1 VKIWLDVDGV
11 QADFT
16 WDFLQYLSIETGR
29 VLTHADV
36 TGWDFDWVLGT
47 PAELAQVWRHF
58 EKDGAVRYM
67 PDLTGALA
75 GVAALRKAG
84 HWVGA
89 LTAPRHGREWYHGR
103 VQWLLDR
110 GFDRKEIILTADKTH
125 VHGDLLVEDH
135 HVYLND
141 WLDANPTA
149 HGILLDQPW
158 NRGKRLHPQATRV
171 QDWREIVQIVDYLT
185 LPAPL
190 HHPDCWGFPCEG
202 C

>member
-11 QADFT
+11 QSNFT
-16 WDFLQYLSIETGR
+16 LDFLTFLEFETGR
-29 VLTHADV
+29 YYAAEEV
-36 TGWDFDWVLGT
+36 TAWDFDWVLGT
-47 PAELAQVWRHF
+47 PKELAGVWARF
-58 EKDGAVRYM
+58 DRAGTVRDM
-67 PDLTGALA
+67 PDLPGARE

-89 LTAPRHGREWYHGR
+89 LTAPRHGREWYYGR

-135 HVYLND
+135 HTYLND
-141 WLDANPTA
+141 WLEANRGA
-149 HGILLDQPW
+149 QGILLDQPW
-158 NRGKRLHPQATRV
+158 NRGK
-171 QDWREIVQIVDYLT
+171 
-185 LPAPL
+185 PL
-190 HHPDCWGFPCEG
+190 HHRAYRASNWTEILGLVDDMVNDHGHSPDCWGFPCDG